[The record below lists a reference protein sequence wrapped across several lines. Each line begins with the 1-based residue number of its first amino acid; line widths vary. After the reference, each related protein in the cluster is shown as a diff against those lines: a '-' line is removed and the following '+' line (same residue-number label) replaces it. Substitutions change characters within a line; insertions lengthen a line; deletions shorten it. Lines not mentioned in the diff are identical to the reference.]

1 MGRVSGPL
9 RLFCYLIVLGCC
21 VQFDSTDANPQWRN
35 GKMSSEPFD
44 SMPVKPI
51 MATITEQA
59 EVNLLST
66 LFSLLLVELSIK
78 LRTFSPVF
86 SWPIKY
92 KQRSNISSV
101 ADSRIIQQPRSGVW
115 PPLESGRGSIFLP
128 VQETKQFGLQ
138 FCFWQQPNIKLSS
151 AIGQLDVGSGQF
163 DGGIESNGHYDED
176 GFFQRTN
183 ENQIGQNRR
192 QVAVGLHSSVSDQE
206 RQHTG
211 IEKLQSAS
219 VWSSLLEIGGR
230 FISWRIARTAVRQ
243 EAVHS
248 KQSAGSIA
256 FTHSRFRDPL
266 SQTGQQFHPE
276 GLSRDRQWKVR
287 HSGAQRWL
295 EVYCGRSVFQDG
307 RCRILPRA
315 HRCHQIADGIVVGQ
329 ETT

>member
-1 MGRVSGPL
+1 M
-9 RLFCYLIVLGCC
+9 
-21 VQFDSTDANPQWRN
+21 
-35 GKMSSEPFD
+35 
-44 SMPVKPI
+44 
-51 MATITEQA
+51 
-59 EVNLLST
+59 
-66 LFSLLLVELSIK
+66 
-78 LRTFSPVF
+78 
-86 SWPIKY
+86 
-92 KQRSNISSV
+92 

-230 FISWRIARTAVRQ
+230 FIS
-243 EAVHS
+243 
-248 KQSAGSIA
+248 
-256 FTHSRFRDPL
+256 
-266 SQTGQQFHPE
+266 
-276 GLSRDRQWKVR
+276 
-287 HSGAQRWL
+287 
-295 EVYCGRSVFQDG
+295 
-307 RCRILPRA
+307 
-315 HRCHQIADGIVVGQ
+315 
-329 ETT
+329 